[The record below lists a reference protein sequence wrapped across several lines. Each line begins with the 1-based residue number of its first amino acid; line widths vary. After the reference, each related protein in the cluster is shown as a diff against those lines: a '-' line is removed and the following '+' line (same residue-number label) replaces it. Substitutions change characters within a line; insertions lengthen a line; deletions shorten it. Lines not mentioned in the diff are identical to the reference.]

1 MKTVLHEEL
10 SHGLR
15 TPLTSVLGYAG
26 TLLEQWE
33 HMDDDARV
41 EFVRIVYGEALRMA
55 QWLSVYLPLVF
66 TAAIGGAVVL
76 VYGVVVLGPVFS
88 LFKVMGQP

>member
-26 TLLEQWE
+26 TLLDQWDE
-33 HMDDDARV
+33 LGEDDRV

-55 QWLSVYLPLVF
+55 HSVEALDRQLYHEFAVGN
-66 TAAIGGAVVL
+66 ARSGA
-76 VYGVVVLGPVFS
+76 
-88 LFKVMGQP
+88 FKRVQGLADAS

>member
-15 TPLTSVLGYAG
+15 TPLTSVLGYSS
-26 TLLEQWE
+26 TLLDQWE
-33 HMDDDARV
+33 NMGDADRM

-55 QWLSVYLPLVF
+55 HSVEQLDRQLYHEF
-66 TAAIGGAVVL
+66 AAKNARSGA
-76 VYGVVVLGPVFS
+76 
-88 LFKVMGQP
+88 FKGIHGLADAS

>member
-1 MKTVLHEEL
+1 MKAVTHEEL

-26 TLLEQWE
+26 TLLDQWE
-33 HMDDDARV
+33 SLDEDARV

-55 QWLSVYLPLVF
+55 HSVEQLDRQLYHEF
-66 TAAIGGAVVL
+66 AAKNARSGAFKG
-76 VYGVVVLGPVFS
+76 VYGLADAS
-88 LFKVMGQP
+88 